1 MFFNWLI
8 GLLSKL
14 FLWTGLIKSKNA
26 FAKPLSGKEE
36 DELFDRLSNG
46 DKEAEELLIKH
57 NLRLVAF
64 VAKKYKN
71 FSDQDEL
78 ISVGSIGL
86 LKAVKTF
93 KKEKGRSFSTY
104 ASRCIENEI
113 LMLFRGQKKYNQEIS
128 IDESIGTDKDGNSIS
143 LIDILSEDCEETV
156 LSKVEN
162 KMLMERVNATIARC
176 LTEREKEVVNLRFG
190 VGGEVSHTQR
200 EVAAILKISRSYV
213 SRIENEAIEKI
224 KNNLS

>member
-36 DELFDRLSNG
+36 DELFDRLSKG

-113 LMLFRGQKKYNQEIS
+113 LMLFRGQKKYNSWTKKYLQIIPSKHYSLNSNNIS
-128 IDESIGTDKDGNSIS
+128 PW
-143 LIDILSEDCEETV
+143 
-156 LSKVEN
+156 
-162 KMLMERVNATIARC
+162 
-176 LTEREKEVVNLRFG
+176 
-190 VGGEVSHTQR
+190 
-200 EVAAILKISRSYV
+200 AIQKHL
-213 SRIENEAIEKI
+213 
-224 KNNLS
+224 

>member
-36 DELFDRLSNG
+36 DELFDRLSKG

-71 FSDQDEL
+71 FL
-78 ISVGSIGL
+78 IVFFL
-86 LKAVKTF
+86 PT
-93 KKEKGRSFSTY
+93 KKH
-104 ASRCIENEI
+104 
-113 LMLFRGQKKYNQEIS
+113 KY
-128 IDESIGTDKDGNSIS
+128 
-143 LIDILSEDCEETV
+143 LIF
-156 LSKVEN
+156 
-162 KMLMERVNATIARC
+162 NAP
-176 LTEREKEVVNLRFG
+176 
-190 VGGEVSHTQR
+190 
-200 EVAAILKISRSYV
+200 
-213 SRIENEAIEKI
+213 
-224 KNNLS
+224 